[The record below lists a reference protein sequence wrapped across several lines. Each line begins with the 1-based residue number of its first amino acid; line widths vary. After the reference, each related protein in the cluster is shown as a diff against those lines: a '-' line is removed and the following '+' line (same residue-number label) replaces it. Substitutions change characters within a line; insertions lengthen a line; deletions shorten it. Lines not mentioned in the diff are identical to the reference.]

1 MGRNAGRI
9 AGRRYDVGYPLPDAQ
24 WRGRSR
30 RLEEAMKVS
39 IIGGGGTR
47 VPILVGA
54 LLDLQE
60 RLDLTEISLI
70 DPDAERLAAMD
81 KVTSAIALD
90 RNSTVEVSH
99 AGTFRECVTGASF
112 VIAAIRVGG
121 DCLRILDERIP
132 LSMDVLGQETVG
144 AGGFAMAVRT
154 IPVVLDMLKELRE
167 VAPDAWFI
175 NLTNPSG
182 IITQAM
188 VSHGGFHNIVGI
200 CDAPTSIGILLAYL
214 LKVQPEDLV
223 LDYYGLNH
231 CGFVKSVYALGHDVL
246 PQILSMID
254 QVPDFEAMTHFSP
267 AFVRRLG
274 KLPNAYIWYYAFKR
288 ESLAAVKAAKETRG
302 EEVARI
308 NAQLF
313 ADLRTTDDP
322 RAVYDAYLNA
332 RENGYLA
339 EEFRTAMNL
348 KTGEGYS
355 AVAMDVLLGLAGKGE
370 SVVPV
375 NVMNRGAIA
384 GLAPDD
390 VVEVPSLITE
400 RLIRP
405 LAVGPIDRESQLLIE
420 QVKLYERSL
429 VDAVAYRDLGALI
442 DALAL
447 NPLVPSPAVAR
458 DLVLA
463 FKEQEA
469 PYFDSFK

>member
-1 MGRNAGRI
+1 V
-9 AGRRYDVGYPLPDAQ
+9 YCSPKSHQVEAQ
-24 WRGRSR
+24 V
-30 RLEEAMKVS
+30 KIS
-39 IIGGGGTR
+39 IVGGGGTR

-60 RLDLTEISLI
+60 QLDLTEISLI
-70 DPDAERLAAMD
+70 DPDAGRLAAMD
-81 KVTSAIALD
+81 RVVCALAHA
-90 RNSTVEVSH
+90 RNSPVTISH
-99 AGTFRECVTGASF
+99 AGTFRECVTGAAF

-121 DCLRILDERIP
+121 DHLRTLDERIP

-188 VSHGGFHNIVGI
+188 ASHGGFHNVVGI
-200 CDAPTSIGILLAYL
+200 CDAPTSIAMLLAYL
-214 LKVQPEDLV
+214 LKVEPDDLV

-231 CGFVKSVYALGHDVL
+231 CGFVKGVYALGRDVL
-246 PQILSMID
+246 PQILSMLD
-254 QVPDFEAMTHFSP
+254 KVPDFEAMTHFSP
-267 AFVRRLG
+267 EFVQRLG
-274 KLPNAYIWYYAFKR
+274 KLPNSYIWYYAFKR
-288 ESLAAVKAAKETRG
+288 ESLAAVQAASETRG
-302 EEVARI
+302 EEIERR

-313 ADLRTTDDP
+313 ADLASCDDP
-322 RAVYDAYLNA
+322 LSVYDAYVSG
-332 RENGYLA
+332 REDGHLA
-339 EEFRTAMNL
+339 EEFRTAMKLAN
-348 KTGEGYS
+348 GAGYS
-355 AVAMDVLLGLAGKGE
+355 AVAMDVLLGLAGKGAR
-370 SVVPV
+370 VVPV
-375 NVMNRGAIA
+375 NVINRGTIA
-384 GLAPDD
+384 GLALDD

-405 LAVGPIDRESQLLIE
+405 LAVGPIDADSRLLIQ

-429 VDAVAYRDLGALI
+429 VDAVVYRDLDALES
-442 DALAL
+442 ALAL

-458 DLVLA
+458 DLVMA

>member
-1 MGRNAGRI
+1 
-9 AGRRYDVGYPLPDAQ
+9 
-24 WRGRSR
+24 
-30 RLEEAMKVS
+30 MKIS

-60 RLDLTEISLI
+60 QLSLTEISLT
-70 DPDAERLAAMD
+70 DPDGERFAAMD
-81 KVTSAIALD
+81 KVVEAIVQD
-90 RNSTVEVSH
+90 RSSTVEISH
-99 AGTFRECVTGASF
+99 AGTFRECVTGTSF

-121 DCLRILDERIP
+121 DHMRTLDERIP

-154 IPVVLDMLKELRE
+154 IPVVLDMLNELRE

-188 VSHGGFHNIVGI
+188 VSHGGFHNVVGI

-267 AFVRRLG
+267 AFVQRLG
-274 KLPNAYIWYYAFKR
+274 KLPNGYIWYYAFKR
-288 ESLAAVKAAKETRG
+288 ESLAAVKAAGETRG
-302 EEVARI
+302 EEVERL
-308 NAQLF
+308 NAQLV
-313 ADLRTTDDP
+313 ADLMATSDP
-322 RAVYDAYLNA
+322 LATYQTYLGK
-332 RENGYLA
+332 REDGHLA
-339 EEFRTAMNL
+339 EEYRTAMSL
-348 KTGEGYS
+348 KSGEGYS
-355 AVAMDVLLGLAGKGE
+355 AVAMDVLLGLAGKGQ

-384 GLAPDD
+384 GLALDD

-405 LAVGPIDRESQLLIE
+405 LAVGPIDKKSQLLIE

-429 VDAVAYRDLGALI
+429 VDAVVYNDLGALI
-442 DALAL
+442 DALAI
-447 NPLVPSPAVAR
+447 NPLMPSPAVAR

-469 PYFDSFK
+469 PYFDSFR

>member
-1 MGRNAGRI
+1 
-9 AGRRYDVGYPLPDAQ
+9 
-24 WRGRSR
+24 
-30 RLEEAMKVS
+30 MKVS

-47 VPILVGA
+47 TPILVGA
-54 LLDLQE
+54 LLDVQE
-60 RLDLTEISLI
+60 RLDLTEVSLI

-81 KVTSAIALD
+81 KVVSALVQD
-90 RNSTVEVSH
+90 RDSTIEISH

-121 DCLRILDERIP
+121 DHLRTLDERIP
-132 LSMDVLGQETVG
+132 LAMDVMGQETVG

-188 VSHGGFHNIVGI
+188 VSHGGFHNVVGI

-214 LKVQPEDLV
+214 LKVEPEDLV

-246 PQILSMID
+246 PQILAMID
-254 QVPDFEAMTHFSP
+254 QVPDFETMTHFSP
-267 AFVRRLG
+267 AFVQRLG
-274 KLPNAYIWYYAFKR
+274 KLPNGYIWYYAFKR
-288 ESLAAVKAAKETRG
+288 ESLAAVKVARETRG
-302 EEVARI
+302 EEVERL

-322 RAVYDAYLNA
+322 KAVYDAYLGR
-332 RENGYLA
+332 REDGHLA

-348 KTGEGYS
+348 KTGEGYC
-355 AVAMDVLLGLAGKGE
+355 AVAVDVLLGLAGMGQ

-375 NVMNRGAIA
+375 NVMNCGAIA

-405 LAVGPIDRESQLLIE
+405 LAVGPVDTESRLLIG

-429 VDAVAYRDLGALI
+429 VDAVAYHDLEALI
-442 DALAL
+442 EALAL
-447 NPLVPSPAVAR
+447 NPLVPSPATAR

>member
-1 MGRNAGRI
+1 MACRFA
-9 AGRRYDVGYPLPDAQ
+9 
-24 WRGRSR
+24 
-30 RLEEAMKVS
+30 RLEATMKVS

-60 RLDLTEISLI
+60 RLDLSEIALI
-70 DPDAERLAAMD
+70 DPDGKRFAAID
-81 KVTSAIALD
+81 KVVAALVQD
-90 RNSTVEVSH
+90 RNSTVAISH
-99 AGTFRECVTGASF
+99 PSTFRECVTGTSF
-112 VIAAIRVGG
+112 IIAAIRVGG
-121 DCLRILDERIP
+121 DHLRTLDERIP
-132 LSMDVLGQETVG
+132 LSMDVLGQETIG

-154 IPVVLDMLKELRE
+154 IPIVLEMLKELRE

-188 VSHGGFHNIVGI
+188 VSHGGFHNVVGI

-214 LKVQPEDLV
+214 LKVEPDDLV

-231 CGFVKSVYALGHDVL
+231 CGFVKAVYALGHDVL

-254 QVPDFEAMTHFSP
+254 QVPRFEAITHFTP

-274 KLPNAYIWYYAFKR
+274 KLPIGYIWYYAFKR
-288 ESLAAVKAAKETRG
+288 ESLAAVKAGRETRG
-302 EEVARI
+302 EEVERL
-308 NAQLF
+308 NAQLV
-313 ADLRTTDDP
+313 ADLIATDDP
-322 RAVYDAYLNA
+322 LATYQAYLGK
-332 RENGYLA
+332 RDDGHLA
-339 EEFRTAMNL
+339 EEYRTAMSL
-348 KTGEGYS
+348 KSGEGYS
-355 AVAMDVLLGLAGKGE
+355 AVAMDVLLGLAGKGQ

-384 GLAPDD
+384 GLALDD

-405 LAVGPIDRESQLLIE
+405 LAVGPIDVESRLLIE
-420 QVKLYERSL
+420 QVKQYERSL
-429 VDAVAYRDLGALI
+429 VDAVVYRDLGALV

-458 DLVLA
+458 DLILA

>member
-1 MGRNAGRI
+1 
-9 AGRRYDVGYPLPDAQ
+9 
-24 WRGRSR
+24 
-30 RLEEAMKVS
+30 MKVS

-47 VPILVGA
+47 APILVGA

-81 KVTSAIALD
+81 RVISAIALD
-90 RNSTVEVSH
+90 RNNAVEVSH

-121 DCLRILDERIP
+121 DRMRTLDERIP
-132 LSMDVLGQETVG
+132 LSMNVLGQETVG

-188 VSHGGFHNIVGI
+188 VSHGGFHNVVGI

-214 LKVQPEDLV
+214 LKVEPEDLV

-274 KLPNAYIWYYAFKR
+274 KLPNAYIWYYAFQR
-288 ESLAAVKAAKETRG
+288 ESLAAVEAAHETRG
-302 EEVARI
+302 EEVERL
-308 NAQLF
+308 NAQLL
-313 ADLRTTDDP
+313 ADLRTADDP
-322 RAVYDAYLNA
+322 RAVYDAYLGT
-332 RENGYLA
+332 REDGHLA

-348 KTGEGYS
+348 KNGEGYS
-355 AVAMDVLLGLAGKGE
+355 AVATDVLLGLAGKGQ
-370 SVVPV
+370 SVIPV

-384 GLAPDD
+384 GLALDD

-400 RLIRP
+400 RLVRP
-405 LAVGPIDRESQLLIE
+405 LAVGPIDMDSQVLISH
-420 QVKLYERSL
+420 VKLYERSL
-429 VDAVAYRDLGALI
+429 VDAVVYRDLEALI
-442 DALAL
+442 EALAL

>member
-1 MGRNAGRI
+1 
-9 AGRRYDVGYPLPDAQ
+9 
-24 WRGRSR
+24 
-30 RLEEAMKVS
+30 MKVS

-60 RLDLTEISLI
+60 QLDLTEISLI
-70 DPDAERLAAMD
+70 DPDNERFAAMD
-81 KVTSAIALD
+81 KVVAAVVQD
-90 RNSTVEVSH
+90 RNSTVEISH
-99 AGTFRECVTGASF
+99 PATFRECVTGTSF

-121 DCLRILDERIP
+121 DHMRTLDERVP
-132 LSMDVLGQETVG
+132 LSMNVLGQETVG

-188 VSHGGFHNIVGI
+188 VCHGGFHNVVGI

-214 LKVQPEDLV
+214 LKVEPEDLI

-246 PQILSMID
+246 PQILSMIE
-254 QVPDFEAMTHFSP
+254 QFPGFEEMTHFSP

-274 KLPNAYIWYYAFKR
+274 KLPNGYIWYYAFKR
-288 ESLAAVKAAKETRG
+288 ESLAAVKAAAETRG
-302 EEVARI
+302 EEVERL

-313 ADLRTTDDP
+313 ADLQTADDSK
-322 RAVYDAYLNA
+322 AVYDAYISR
-332 RENGYLA
+332 REDGHLS

-355 AVAMDVLLGLAGKGE
+355 AVAMDVLLGLAGKIQT
-370 SVVPV
+370 VVPA
-375 NVMNRGAIA
+375 NVVNRGAIA
-384 GLAPDD
+384 SLALDD

-405 LAVGPIDRESQLLIE
+405 LTVGPIDTDSQLLIQ

-429 VDAVAYRDLGALI
+429 VDAVVYRDLEALI
-442 DALAL
+442 EALAL

-458 DLVLA
+458 DLVLT

>member
-1 MGRNAGRI
+1 
-9 AGRRYDVGYPLPDAQ
+9 
-24 WRGRSR
+24 
-30 RLEEAMKVS
+30 MKVS

-60 RLDLTEISLI
+60 QLDLTEISLI
-70 DPDAERLAAMD
+70 DPDDERFVTMD
-81 KVTSAIALD
+81 KVVAAVVQD
-90 RNSTVEVSH
+90 RNSTVEISH
-99 AGTFRECVTGASF
+99 PATFRECVTGTSF

-121 DCLRILDERIP
+121 DHMRTLDERVP
-132 LSMDVLGQETVG
+132 LSMNVLGQETVG

-154 IPVVLDMLKELRE
+154 IPVVLDMLGELRE

-188 VSHGGFHNIVGI
+188 VSHGGFHNVVGI
-200 CDAPTSIGILLAYL
+200 CDSPTSIGILLAYL
-214 LKVQPEDLV
+214 LKVEPEDLV

-267 AFVRRLG
+267 AFVQRLG
-274 KLPNAYIWYYAFKR
+274 KLPNSYIWYYAFKR
-288 ESLAAVKAAKETRG
+288 ESLAAIKAATETRG
-302 EEVARI
+302 EEVERL

-313 ADLRTTDDP
+313 TDLRTTDDP
-322 RAVYDAYLNA
+322 KAVYDAYMSR
-332 RENGYLA
+332 REDGHLT

-355 AVAMDVLLGLAGKGE
+355 AVAMDVLLGLAGKIQT
-370 SVVPV
+370 VVPV
-375 NVMNRGAIA
+375 NVVNRGAIA
-384 GLAPDD
+384 SLALDD

-405 LAVGPIDRESQLLIE
+405 LTVGPIDTDSQLLIQ

-429 VDAVAYRDLGALI
+429 VDAVAYRDLEALI
-442 DALAL
+442 EALAL

>member
-1 MGRNAGRI
+1 
-9 AGRRYDVGYPLPDAQ
+9 
-24 WRGRSR
+24 
-30 RLEEAMKVS
+30 MKVS

-70 DPDAERLAAMD
+70 DPDTERFAAMD
-81 KVTSAIALD
+81 KVIAAIVQD
-90 RNSTVEVSH
+90 GNSTVEISH
-99 AGTFRECVTGASF
+99 PATFRECVTGASF

-121 DCLRILDERIP
+121 DHIRTLDERVP

-188 VSHGGFHNIVGI
+188 VSHGGFHNVVGI

-214 LKVQPEDLV
+214 LKVKPEDLV

-274 KLPNAYIWYYAFKR
+274 KLPNAYIWYYAFRR
-288 ESLAAVKAAKETRG
+288 ESLAAIKASHETRG
-302 EEVARI
+302 EEVQRL

-313 ADLRTTDDP
+313 TDLQTSDDP
-322 RAVYDAYLNA
+322 KAVYDAYMGK
-332 RENGYLA
+332 REDGHLA

-355 AVAMDVLLGLAGKGE
+355 AVAMDVLLGLAGK
-370 SVVPV
+370 SQTVVPV

-405 LAVGPIDRESQLLIE
+405 LAVGPIDMDSQLLIN

-429 VDAVAYRDLGALI
+429 VDAVAYRDLEALI
-442 DALAL
+442 EALAL

-458 DLVLA
+458 DLIL
-463 FKEQEA
+463 
-469 PYFDSFK
+469 

>member
-1 MGRNAGRI
+1 
-9 AGRRYDVGYPLPDAQ
+9 
-24 WRGRSR
+24 
-30 RLEEAMKVS
+30 MKVS

-47 VPILVGA
+47 VPILAGA

-60 RLDLTEISLI
+60 RLDLSEIALI
-70 DPDAERLAAMD
+70 DPDGKRSAAID
-81 KVTSAIALD
+81 KVVAALVQD
-90 RNSTVEVSH
+90 RDSTVTVSH
-99 AGTFRECVTGASF
+99 PSTFHECVTGASF
-112 VIAAIRVGG
+112 IIAAIRVGG
-121 DCLRILDERIP
+121 DHMRTLDERIP

-188 VSHGGFHNIVGI
+188 VSHGGFHNVVGI

-214 LKVQPEDLV
+214 LKVEPEDLV

-231 CGFVKSVYALGHDVL
+231 CGFVKGVYALGHDVL
-246 PQILSMID
+246 PQILSMVD
-254 QVPDFEAMTHFSP
+254 QVPGFEAMTRFSP

-274 KLPNAYIWYYAFKR
+274 KLPNGYIWYYAFKR
-288 ESLAAVKAAKETRG
+288 ESLAAVKAAGETRG
-302 EEVARI
+302 EEMERL
-308 NAQLF
+308 NAQLV
-313 ADLRTTDDP
+313 ADLMATGDP
-322 RAVYDAYLNA
+322 LATYEAYLGK
-332 RENGYLA
+332 RDDGHLA
-339 EEFRTAMNL
+339 EEYRTAMSL

-355 AVAMDVLLGLAGKGE
+355 AVAMDVLLGLAGKGQ

-384 GLAPDD
+384 GLALDD

-405 LAVGPIDRESQLLIE
+405 LAVGPIDMESQLLIG

-442 DALAL
+442 EALAL

>member
-1 MGRNAGRI
+1 
-9 AGRRYDVGYPLPDAQ
+9 
-24 WRGRSR
+24 
-30 RLEEAMKVS
+30 MKVS

-60 RLDLTEISLI
+60 QLALTEISLI
-70 DPDAERLAAMD
+70 DPDTGRLAAID
-81 KVTSAIALD
+81 KVISAIVTQK
-90 RNSTVEVSH
+90 NSTVEVTH

-121 DCLRILDERIP
+121 DRLRTLDERIP

-154 IPVVLDMLKELRE
+154 IPVVLDMLRDVRE

-188 VSHGGFHNIVGI
+188 VSHGGFRNVVGI

-214 LKVQPEDLV
+214 LKVEPEDLV

-231 CGFVKSVYALGHDVL
+231 CGFVKGVYALGHDVL

-267 AFVRRLG
+267 GFVQRLG
-274 KLPNAYIWYYAFKR
+274 RLPNGYIWYYAFKR
-288 ESLAAVKAAKETRG
+288 ESLAAVKAARETRG
-302 EEVARI
+302 EEVERI

-313 ADLRTTDDP
+313 ADLQTTDDP
-322 RAVYDAYLNA
+322 GAVYEAYQGA
-332 RENGYLA
+332 RDDGHLA

-348 KTGEGYS
+348 KGGEGYS
-355 AVAMDVLLGLAGKGE
+355 AVAMDVLMGLAGKRQV
-370 SVVPV
+370 VVPV

-384 GLAPDD
+384 GLALDD

-405 LAVGPIDRESQLLIE
+405 LAVGPVDADSQQLIC

-429 VDAVAYRDLGALI
+429 VDAVVYRDLEALI

-458 DLVLA
+458 DIVLA

>member
-1 MGRNAGRI
+1 
-9 AGRRYDVGYPLPDAQ
+9 
-24 WRGRSR
+24 
-30 RLEEAMKVS
+30 MKVS

-60 RLDLTEISLI
+60 RLDLSEIALI
-70 DPDAERLAAMD
+70 DPDGTRFAAID
-81 KVTSAIALD
+81 RVVAALVMD

-99 AGTFRECVTGASF
+99 PGTFRECVTGASF
-112 VIAAIRVGG
+112 VIGAIRVGG
-121 DCLRILDERIP
+121 DHLRTLDERIP

-154 IPVVLDMLKELRE
+154 IPVVLEMLKELRE

-188 VSHGGFHNIVGI
+188 ISHGGFHNVVGI

-231 CGFVKSVYALGHDVL
+231 CGFVKGVYALGHDVL
-246 PQILSMID
+246 PQILSLID
-254 QVPDFEAMTHFSP
+254 QVPDFETMTHFSP
-267 AFVRRLG
+267 AFIRRLG
-274 KLPNAYIWYYAFKR
+274 RIPNGYIWYYAFKR
-288 ESLAAVKAAKETRG
+288 ESLAAAKAGKETRG
-302 EEVARI
+302 EEVERL
-308 NAQLF
+308 NAKLM
-313 ADLRTTDDP
+313 AALMETDDP
-322 RAVYDAYLNA
+322 LATYQAYLGK
-332 RENGYLA
+332 RDDGHLA
-339 EEFRTAMNL
+339 EEYRTAMSI
-348 KTGEGYS
+348 KSGEGYS
-355 AVAMDVLLGLAGKGE
+355 AVAMDVLLGLAGKGQ
-370 SVVPV
+370 SIVPV
-375 NVMNRGAIA
+375 NIMNRGAIA
-384 GLAPDD
+384 GLALDD

-405 LAVGPIDRESQLLIE
+405 LAVGPIDADSQLLIG

-442 DALAL
+442 EALAL

>member
-1 MGRNAGRI
+1 
-9 AGRRYDVGYPLPDAQ
+9 
-24 WRGRSR
+24 
-30 RLEEAMKVS
+30 MKVS

-60 RLDLTEISLI
+60 RLDLTEIALI
-70 DPDAERLAAMD
+70 DPDSERFAAMD
-81 KVTSAIALD
+81 KVLSAIVQD
-90 RNSTVEVSH
+90 RNRTVEILH

-121 DCLRILDERIP
+121 DHMRTLDERIP

-182 IITQAM
+182 IITQAI
-188 VSHGGFHNIVGI
+188 VSHGGFHNVVGI
-200 CDAPTSIGILLAYL
+200 CDAPTSIGILLSYL
-214 LKVQPEDLV
+214 LKVKPEDLV

-231 CGFVKSVYALGHDVL
+231 CGFVKGVYALGQDVL
-246 PQILSMID
+246 PQVLSIID
-254 QVPDFEAMTHFSP
+254 QMPGFEEMTHFSSE
-267 AFVRRLG
+267 FVRRLG
-274 KLPNAYIWYYAFKR
+274 KLPNGYIWYYTFKR
-288 ESLAAVKAAKETRG
+288 ESLAAVKAGTETRG
-302 EEVARI
+302 EEVERLNAR
-308 NAQLF
+308 LF
-313 ADLRTTDDP
+313 ADLTTADDP
-322 RAVYDAYLNA
+322 KVVYDTYLAA
-332 RENGYLA
+332 REHGHLP

-348 KTGEGYS
+348 KSGQGYS
-355 AVAMDVLLGLAGKGE
+355 AVAMDVLLGLAGKGQA
-370 SVVPV
+370 VVPV

-384 GLAPDD
+384 GLALDD

-400 RLIRP
+400 RLVRP
-405 LAVGPIDRESQLLIE
+405 LVVGPIDRESQLLIE

-442 DALAL
+442 EALAL
-447 NPLVPSPAVAR
+447 SPLVPSPAVAR

-469 PYFDSFK
+469 PYFDGFK

>member
-1 MGRNAGRI
+1 
-9 AGRRYDVGYPLPDAQ
+9 
-24 WRGRSR
+24 
-30 RLEEAMKVS
+30 MKVS

-54 LLDLQE
+54 LLGLSQ

-70 DPDAERLAAMD
+70 DSDDERSAAIQNVIADIVRD
-81 KVTSAIALD
+81 KCSNVAISYP
-90 RNSTVEVSH
+90 R
-99 AGTFRECVTGASF
+99 TFRECVTGASF

-121 DCLRILDERIP
+121 DHLRTLDERIP

-154 IPVVLDMLKELRE
+154 IPVVLDMLGELRE

-188 VSHGGFHNIVGI
+188 VSHGSFHNVVGI
-200 CDAPTSIGILLAYL
+200 CDAPTSIGIVLASL
-214 LKVQPEDLV
+214 LKVEPEDLV

-246 PQILSMID
+246 PQILSMLD
-254 QVPDFEAMTHFSP
+254 KVPDFEAMTHFSP
-267 AFVRRLG
+267 EFVQRLG
-274 KLPNAYIWYYAFKR
+274 KLPNSYVWYYAFKR
-288 ESLAAVKAAKETRG
+288 ESLAAVRAASETRG
-302 EEVARI
+302 EEVERL
-308 NAQLF
+308 NAKLF
-313 ADLRTTDDP
+313 SDLETAVDPTT
-322 RAVYDAYLNA
+322 VYEAYLET
-332 RENGYLA
+332 REDGQIA
-339 EEFRTAMNL
+339 KEFRTSMGL
-348 KTGEGYS
+348 KNGEGYS
-355 AVAMDVLLGLAGKGE
+355 SVAMDVLLGLAGK
-370 SVVPV
+370 SQSIVPV
-375 NVMNRGAIA
+375 NVVNRGAIA
-384 GLAPDD
+384 ALALDD

-405 LAVGPIDRESQLLIE
+405 LAVGPIDRDSQLLIE
-420 QVKLYERSL
+420 HVKLYERSL
-429 VDAVAYRDLGALI
+429 VDAVAYRDLEALI
-442 DALAL
+442 EALAL

-469 PYFDSFK
+469 PYFDNFK

>member
-1 MGRNAGRI
+1 
-9 AGRRYDVGYPLPDAQ
+9 
-24 WRGRSR
+24 
-30 RLEEAMKVS
+30 MKVS

-47 VPILVGA
+47 APILVGA

-60 RLDLTEISLI
+60 QLDLTEISII
-70 DPDAERLAAMD
+70 DPDTERLTAID
-81 KVTSAIALD
+81 KVVSAVVQD
-90 RNSTVEVSH
+90 RNSAVEISH
-99 AGTFRECVTGASF
+99 AGTFRECVAGASF

-121 DCLRILDERIP
+121 DHMRTLDERIP
-132 LSMDVLGQETVG
+132 LSMDILGQETVG

-154 IPVVLDMLKELRE
+154 IPVVLEMLRELRE

-188 VSHGGFHNIVGI
+188 VSHGGFYNVVGI

-214 LKVQPEDLV
+214 LKVEPENLV

-231 CGFVKSVYALGHDVL
+231 CGFVKSVYAVGHDVL
-246 PQILSMID
+246 PRILSMID
-254 QVPDFEAMTHFSP
+254 QVPDFEVMTHFPP
-267 AFVRRLG
+267 AFVQRLG
-274 KLPNAYIWYYAFKR
+274 KLPNGYIWYYAFKR
-288 ESLAAVKAAKETRG
+288 ESLAAVKAAGRTRG
-302 EEVARI
+302 EEVERL

-322 RAVYDAYLNA
+322 MGVYDAYLGK
-332 RENGYLA
+332 REDGHLA
-339 EEFRTAMNL
+339 EEYRTAMSIKN
-348 KTGEGYS
+348 GQGYS
-355 AVAMDVLLGLAGKGE
+355 AVAMDVLLGLAGKAQ

-384 GLAPDD
+384 GLALDD

-405 LAVGPIDRESQLLIE
+405 LAVGPIDSESRLLIE

-429 VDAVAYRDLGALI
+429 VDAVVYRDLEALI
-442 DALAL
+442 DALAI

-463 FKEQEA
+463 FREQEA
-469 PYFDSFK
+469 PYFDNFN

>member
-1 MGRNAGRI
+1 
-9 AGRRYDVGYPLPDAQ
+9 
-24 WRGRSR
+24 
-30 RLEEAMKVS
+30 MKVS

-60 RLDLTEISLI
+60 RLDLTEIALI
-70 DPDAERLAAMD
+70 DPNSERFAAMD
-81 KVTSAIALD
+81 KVISAIVQD
-90 RNSTVEVSH
+90 RNSNVEILH

-121 DCLRILDERIP
+121 DHMRTLDERIP

-154 IPVVLDMLKELRE
+154 IPVVLDMLGELRE

-182 IITQAM
+182 IITQAI
-188 VSHGGFHNIVGI
+188 VSHGGFRSVVGI

-214 LKVQPEDLV
+214 LKVQPGDLV

-231 CGFVKSVYALGHDVL
+231 CGFVKGVYALGHDVL
-246 PQILSMID
+246 PQVLSMID
-254 QVPDFEAMTHFSP
+254 QVPGFEAMTHFPP

-274 KLPNAYIWYYAFKR
+274 KLPNGYIWYYAFKR
-288 ESLAAVKAAKETRG
+288 ESLAAVNAASETRG
-302 EEVARI
+302 EEVERLNAR
-308 NAQLF
+308 LF
-313 ADLRTTDDP
+313 ADLMTADNP
-322 RAVYDAYLNA
+322 RAVYDAYLAA
-332 RENGYLA
+332 RDEGYLA

-348 KTGEGYS
+348 KSGQGYS
-355 AVAMDVLLGLAGKGE
+355 AVAMDVLLALAGKGQA
-370 SVVPV
+370 VVPV

-384 GLAPDD
+384 GLALDD
-390 VVEVPSLITE
+390 VVEVPSVITE
-400 RLIRP
+400 SLVRP
-405 LAVGPIDRESQLLIE
+405 LVVGPIDRESQLLIE

-442 DALAL
+442 GALAQ

-469 PYFDSFK
+469 PFFDSFE

>member
-1 MGRNAGRI
+1 
-9 AGRRYDVGYPLPDAQ
+9 
-24 WRGRSR
+24 
-30 RLEEAMKVS
+30 MKVS

-47 VPILVGA
+47 VPMLVDA

-60 RLDLTEISLI
+60 RLDLSEIALI
-70 DPDAERLAAMD
+70 DPDGKRLAAIDRVVATLVM
-81 KVTSAIALD
+81 D

-99 AGTFRECVTGASF
+99 PSTFRECVTGASF
-112 VIAAIRVGG
+112 VIGAIRVGG
-121 DCLRILDERIP
+121 DHLRTLDERIP

-154 IPVVLDMLKELRE
+154 IPVVLEMLKELRE

-188 VSHGGFHNIVGI
+188 VSHGGFHNVVGI
-200 CDAPTSIGILLAYL
+200 CDAPTSIGTLLAYL
-214 LKVQPEDLV
+214 LKVKPDDLV

-231 CGFVKSVYALGHDVL
+231 CGFVKGVYALGHDVL

-267 AFVRRLG
+267 AFIRRLG
-274 KLPNAYIWYYAFKR
+274 KLPNGYIWYYAFKR
-288 ESLAAVKAAKETRG
+288 ESLAAAKTASETRG
-302 EEVARI
+302 EEVERL
-308 NAQLF
+308 NAQLV
-313 ADLRTTDDP
+313 ADLMGADDP
-322 RAVYDAYLNA
+322 LATYQAYLGK
-332 RENGYLA
+332 RDDGHLA
-339 EEFRTAMNL
+339 EEYRTAMSI
-348 KTGEGYS
+348 KSGEGYS
-355 AVAMDVLLGLAGKGE
+355 AVAMGVLLGLAGKGQ

-384 GLAPDD
+384 GLALDD

-405 LAVGPIDRESQLLIE
+405 LAVGPIDADSQLLIG

-429 VDAVAYRDLGALI
+429 VDAVAYRDLEALI
-442 DALAL
+442 EALAL

>member
-1 MGRNAGRI
+1 
-9 AGRRYDVGYPLPDAQ
+9 
-24 WRGRSR
+24 
-30 RLEEAMKVS
+30 MKVS

-60 RLDLTEISLI
+60 QLDLTEISLI
-70 DPDAERLAAMD
+70 DPDDERFAAMD
-81 KVTSAIALD
+81 KVVAAVVQD
-90 RNSTVEVSH
+90 RNSAVEISH
-99 AGTFRECVTGASF
+99 PATFRECVTGTSF

-121 DCLRILDERIP
+121 DHMRTLDERVP

-154 IPVVLDMLKELRE
+154 IPVVLDMLRELRE

-175 NLTNPSG
+175 SLTNPSG

-188 VSHGGFHNIVGI
+188 LSHGGFHNVVGI
-200 CDAPTSIGILLAYL
+200 CDSPTSLGILLAYL
-214 LKVQPEDLV
+214 LKVEPQDLV

-246 PQILSMID
+246 PQILSMIE
-254 QVPDFEAMTHFSP
+254 QFPGFEEMTHFSP
-267 AFVRRLG
+267 AFLRRLG
-274 KLPNAYIWYYAFKR
+274 KVPNAYIWYYAFKR
-288 ESLAAVKAAKETRG
+288 ESLAALKAATETRG
-302 EEVARI
+302 EEVERL

-322 RAVYDAYLNA
+322 KAVYDAYMNR
-332 RENGYLA
+332 REDGHLT
-339 EEFRTAMNL
+339 EESRTAMSL
-348 KTGEGYS
+348 KTGEGYT
-355 AVAMDVLLGLAGKGE
+355 AVAMDVLLGLSGKTQV
-370 SVVPV
+370 VVPV
-375 NVMNRGAIA
+375 NVMNRGTIPS
-384 GLAPDD
+384 LALDD
-390 VVEVPSLITE
+390 VVEVPSLVTE

-405 LAVGPIDRESQLLIE
+405 LTVGPIDMDSQLLIQ

-429 VDAVAYRDLGALI
+429 VDAVVYRDLEALI
-442 DALAL
+442 DALAA

-458 DLVLA
+458 DLVLT

-469 PYFDSFK
+469 PYFDGFR

>member
-1 MGRNAGRI
+1 
-9 AGRRYDVGYPLPDAQ
+9 
-24 WRGRSR
+24 
-30 RLEEAMKVS
+30 MKVS

-60 RLDLTEISLI
+60 RLEVTEISLI
-70 DPDAERLAAMD
+70 DPDADRLAAMD
-81 KVTSAIALD
+81 KVVSAIVQD
-90 RNSTVEVSH
+90 RNSAVEVSH
-99 AGTFRECVTGASF
+99 ADTFRECVTGASF

-154 IPVVLDMLKELRE
+154 IPVVLDMLKELRD

-274 KLPNAYIWYYAFKR
+274 KLPNGYIWYYAFKR

-405 LAVGPIDRESQLLIE
+405 LAVGPIDTDSQLLIDH
-420 QVKLYERSL
+420 VKLYERSL
-429 VDAVAYRDLGALI
+429 VDAVVYRDLEALI
-442 DALAL
+442 EALAL
-447 NPLVPSPAVAR
+447 NPLVPSPVVAR

>member
-1 MGRNAGRI
+1 
-9 AGRRYDVGYPLPDAQ
+9 
-24 WRGRSR
+24 
-30 RLEEAMKVS
+30 
-39 IIGGGGTR
+39 
-47 VPILVGA
+47 VGA

-60 RLDLTEISLI
+60 RLDLSEIALI
-70 DPDAERLAAMD
+70 DTDGTRFAAID
-81 KVTSAIALD
+81 RVVAALVMD

-99 AGTFRECVTGASF
+99 PSTFRECVTGASF
-112 VIAAIRVGG
+112 VIGAIRVGG
-121 DCLRILDERIP
+121 DHLRTLDERIP

-154 IPVVLDMLKELRE
+154 IPVVLEMLRELRE

-188 VSHGGFHNIVGI
+188 ISHGGFHNVVGI

-254 QVPDFEAMTHFSP
+254 HVPDFETMTHFSP
-267 AFVRRLG
+267 AFIRRLG
-274 KLPNAYIWYYAFKR
+274 KLPNGYIWYYAFKR
-288 ESLAAVKAAKETRG
+288 ESLAAATAAKETRG
-302 EEVARI
+302 EEVERL
-308 NAQLF
+308 NAQLV
-313 ADLRTTDDP
+313 ADLMETDDP
-322 RAVYDAYLNA
+322 LATYQTYLGK
-332 RENGYLA
+332 RDDGHLA
-339 EEFRTAMNL
+339 EEYRTAMNI
-348 KTGEGYS
+348 KSGEGYS
-355 AVAMDVLLGLAGKGE
+355 TVAMDVLLGLSGKGQ

-375 NVMNRGAIA
+375 NIMNRGAIT
-384 GLAPDD
+384 GLALDD
-390 VVEVPSLITE
+390 VVEIPSLITE

-405 LAVGPIDRESQLLIE
+405 LAVGPIDADSQLLIG

-442 DALAL
+442 EALAL